1 MSDETKGARK
11 QANARVD
18 LLQQPERAKH
28 RPPRGDWTAHIQPPL
43 PRERRQVLDLHTHRV
58 VLALNEPFPH
68 LIQVGQSADLRR
80 DLCHQERAILLH
92 KADSSDG
99 NLALLGEVHTKR
111 RIEDG
116 VIAMNVGNGASFKMS
131 EIESG
136 PGHTATL
143 AAVGRAIH
151 ANSERPLVSDH
162 LALGLAGEAGASLL
176 AQLTSQLPDA
186 SRQSLGLAF
195 AIRTRYVEDAVAR
208 AIEDGIDQYVILGAG
223 LDSFAYRRADLGVR
237 LKIFEVDR
245 ASSQAWKRRRL
256 EELGVAIPSSVSF
269 VPLDHETDDLRGGL
283 ALAGFDDSARAIVSA
298 IALTQYLAQPAI
310 ESILKLVAS
319 LPSGSRLV
327 ITYVVPPTELSETA
341 AAGLAWTMSQAEE
354 RGERFV
360 SLFRPADFDDL
371 LKRAGFSR
379 VEEAGPRELLQM
391 YLADRPDAQLTGI
404 ERLAAAWV

>member
-1 MSDETKGARK
+1 M
-11 QANARVD
+11 
-18 LLQQPERAKH
+18 
-28 RPPRGDWTAHIQPPL
+28 
-43 PRERRQVLDLHTHRV
+43 REV
-58 VLALNEPFPH
+58 
-68 LIQVGQSADLRR
+68 
-80 DLCHQERAILLH
+80 
-92 KADSSDG
+92 
-99 NLALLGEVHTKR
+99 
-111 RIEDG
+111 
-116 VIAMNVGNGASFKMS
+116 
-131 EIESG
+131 ESG

-151 ANSERPLVSDH
+151 AEGESPLVSDH

-176 AQLTSQLPDA
+176 AQLTSQLPEA

-208 AIEDGIDQYVILGAG
+208 AIQDGIGQYVILGAG
-223 LDSFAYRRADLGVR
+223 LDSFAYRRSDLAER

-256 EELGVAIPSSVSF
+256 EEMGVAIPASVSY
-269 VPLDHETDDLRGGL
+269 VALDHEADDLRGGL
-283 ALAGFDDSARAIVSA
+283 VRAGFDPSAPAIVSA
-298 IALTQYLAQPAI
+298 LALTQYLAQPAI
-310 ESILKLVAS
+310 ERILQFLAS

-327 ITYVVPPTELSETA
+327 VTYVVPASELSETA

-379 VEEAGPRELLQM
+379 VEGAGPRELLQM

-404 ERLAAAWV
+404 ERLATAWV